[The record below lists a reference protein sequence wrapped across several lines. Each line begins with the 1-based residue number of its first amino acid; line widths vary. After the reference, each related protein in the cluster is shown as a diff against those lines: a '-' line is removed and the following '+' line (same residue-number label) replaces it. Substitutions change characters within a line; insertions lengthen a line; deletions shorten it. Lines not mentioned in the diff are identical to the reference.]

1 MHLDDRNDRMTPK
14 QVATQLF
21 SAVFGDFDDQATAE
35 LLAPDY
41 IQHNPTIPT
50 GAAPL
55 IGFLPALKESGIVA
69 TTHRIIS
76 EGDLVVLH
84 NTYTNAQLFGDD
96 TLVAFDVVRVD
107 GDRAVEH
114 WDNLQAPPATTASG
128 RSMTDGPTEVT
139 DLHLT
144 ADNKALVTSFLD
156 EVFLG
161 GAVEKAGQFIVGEP
175 GAYRQHNPLVPDGLE
190 QMQAGLTALAEAG
203 LSFTKVHQVV
213 AEGNF
218 VFSLTEGR
226 FGGEPSAFFDLWR
239 VEDGRI
245 VEHWDVIE
253 TIPAEMAHDN
263 GKF

>member
-1 MHLDDRNDRMTPK
+1 MTPK
-14 QVATQLF
+14 QVASNLF
-21 SAVFGDFDDQATAE
+21 TAVFTDFDEQAAAD
-35 LLAPDY
+35 LLDPDY
-41 IQHNPTIPT
+41 IQHNPIIPT

-55 IGFLPALKESGIVA
+55 LGFLPALKESGIAA

-76 EGDLVVLH
+76 EGDVVVLH
-84 NTYTNAQLFGDD
+84 NTYTNADAFGGE
-96 TLVAFDVVRVD
+96 TMVAFDIIRVD
-107 GDRAVEH
+107 GDKAVEH

-144 ADNKALVTSFLD
+144 AENKALVSSFLD

-161 GAVEKAGQFIVGEP
+161 GAVDKAGHFITDEP
-175 GAYRQHNPLVPDGLE
+175 GAYHQHNPLLGDGLDT
-190 QMQAGLTALAEAG
+190 MQAGLAALAETG
-203 LSFTKVHQVV
+203 LEFSKVHRVV

-218 VFSLTEGR
+218 VFSVTEGR
-226 FGGEPSAFFDLWR
+226 FGGEPAAFFDLWR
-239 VEDGRI
+239 VQDGRI

-253 TIPAEMAHDN
+253 QIPAEMAHDN